1 MSGCRRRTAPPVSRE
16 HVGAGLAGPT
26 PAGPDATGLSGD
38 AINEKSR
45 TDCKGFFHYCCHI
58 RHSEV
63 TEKVKI
69 FGGCALITE
78 KFRRAGGTYRQAAF
92 DPTQKFP
99 DGTNRAFAC
108 ASA

>member
-1 MSGCRRRTAPPVSRE
+1 MEEMTFRGSVYLPGMTSRALQAL
-16 HVGAGLAGPT
+16 V
-26 PAGPDATGLSGD
+26 SGD

-99 DGTNRAFAC
+99 DGTNRAFAW